1 LSQWSEKRRINI
13 WSGILAERGDR
24 AMPYC
29 KNCGSEVP
37 EDAAYCPK
45 CGGPVQAVAG
55 ITLAFWGERFV
66 AWLIDVILLSIIIGL
81 IRFAWAG
88 WPSFAWVPSFPTW
101 VPFVDFGLSNVVQFL
116 YWMLMEGAYGQSL
129 GKMLMRIKAARLD
142 GSPINMGQAALQSL
156 GKAFLLPLDCLL
168 GWILYPRRRQ
178 RLFNYLSETIVV
190 KT

>member
-1 LSQWSEKRRINI
+1 
-13 WSGILAERGDR
+13 
-24 AMPYC
+24 MPYC

-45 CGGPVQAVAG
+45 CGASVQAVARV
-55 ITLAFWGERFV
+55 TLAFWGERFV

-81 IRFAWAG
+81 IRAFVWVG
-88 WPSFAWVPSFPTW
+88 WPRFPWVPSFSTW

-129 GKMLMRIKAARLD
+129 GKMLMRMKVTRLG
-142 GSPINMGQAALQSL
+142 GSPINMAQAALQSL

>member
-1 LSQWSEKRRINI
+1 
-13 WSGILAERGDR
+13 
-24 AMPYC
+24 
-29 KNCGSEVP
+29 
-37 EDAAYCPK
+37 
-45 CGGPVQAVAG
+45 
-55 ITLAFWGERFV
+55 
-66 AWLIDVILLSIIIGL
+66 
-81 IRFAWAG
+81 
-88 WPSFAWVPSFPTW
+88 VPSFPTW

-129 GKMLMRIKAARLD
+129 GKMLMRIKVARLD

-178 RLFNYLSETIVV
+178 RLFNYLSETVVV